1 MSSQQ
6 IVKSTNSLS
15 YPSETTLLKAFKL
28 SLKLTKPLDTYFYVD
43 SYRGKVCIINDGEEM
58 IIYKND
64 DEHTSPIL
72 KVFNSEENYIVV
84 TTNSIY
90 IINGSTEIRNVD
102 EDDDDEEV

>member
-6 IVKSTNSLS
+6 LAKTSNSLS
-15 YPSETTLLKAFKL
+15 FPSEATLLKAFKL

-43 SYRGKVCIINDGEEM
+43 SYRNNVCIMNDGEEM

-72 KVFNSEENYIVV
+72 KVFNSENNYIVV
-84 TTNSIY
+84 TTNTIY
-90 IINGSTEIRNVD
+90 ILNGDTEIKNV
-102 EDDDDEEV
+102 EDDGTEA